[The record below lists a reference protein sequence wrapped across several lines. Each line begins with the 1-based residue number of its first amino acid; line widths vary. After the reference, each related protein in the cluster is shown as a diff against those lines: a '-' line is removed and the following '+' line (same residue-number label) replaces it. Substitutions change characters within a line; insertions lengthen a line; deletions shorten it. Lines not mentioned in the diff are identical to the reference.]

1 MKYLIGAYATAP
13 SLGLDDIDLERQYY
27 DRLIQSIPDLQGF
40 EIPFW
45 GDTIHKFG
53 TEFLLEYIRPE
64 WDHVLTC
71 IPGSVKGVEKNPH
84 FGLASNDTLGR
95 LDAVRMHQ
103 MANQMVRKINM
114 HSGRS
119 SVLAVH
125 IATAPAVPVDGVTS
139 SINSLLLSLNEILS
153 WDWMGARIVIEHCD
167 SYTGDH
173 SFEKGFMSIDDEIL
187 ALKSLSDSFEVGL
200 AINWARSAI
209 EGRSPST
216 VIDHIKLARKNN
228 LLSGFV
234 FSGTSDKY
242 GSYGAWKDSHMP
254 FDSSYG
260 VEHFESNSLLTK
272 NNIKNTFDALDLN
285 GLDYIGV
292 KLLSMPIDG
301 SSIER
306 RVGVNRDA
314 INVLNNVLSD
324 ISDRISLL
332 PVTQR
337 TGRLQNKIKKQI

>member
-13 SLGLDDIDLERQYY
+13 SLGLDDVDLERQYY
-27 DRLIQSIPDLQGF
+27 DRLIQSIPDIQGF
-40 EIPFW
+40 EIPFF
-45 GDTIHKFG
+45 GEEIHRFG
-53 TEFLLEYIRPE
+53 AEFLLEYIRPE

-84 FGLASNDTLGR
+84 FGLASADDLGR
-95 LDAVRMHQ
+95 SDALKMHER
-103 MANQMVRKINM
+103 ANQMVRKINM
-114 HSGRS
+114 HSGRP

-125 IATAPAVPVDGVTS
+125 VATAPSVPVNGVTS
-139 SINSLLLSLNEILS
+139 SIDSLLISMNEILS

-167 SYTGDH
+167 SYVGNH
-173 SFEKGFMSIDDEIL
+173 PFEKGFMSIDDEIL
-187 ALKSLSDSFEVGL
+187 ALKSLPDNFKVGL

-209 EGRSPST
+209 EGRSPSA
-216 VIDHIKLARKNN
+216 VIDHIKTAKKNK

-234 FSGTSDKY
+234 FSGTSDKD
-242 GSYGAWKDSHMP
+242 GTYGAWKDSHMP
-254 FDSSYG
+254 FENSYG
-260 VEHFESNSLLTK
+260 IEHFEPSSLLTK

-301 SSIER
+301 SSIGR

-314 INVLNNVLSD
+314 IIVLNNIQSD
-324 ISDRISLL
+324 IS
-332 PVTQR
+332 
-337 TGRLQNKIKKQI
+337 QNYDA